1 MYKRQISKNELKA
14 GCNVQITFGERNALN
29 ASCKGIYIPAN
40 KLAGIYNMSGTI
52 NITDSYGNEFRGK
65 SNQYLFANT
74 VSAQTVNVTI
84 PKYFTG
90 DTYKLSGNIYEN
102 GFGSEYGLHRELT
115 HEKGKTPQFTALSRE
130 GYFGKLPDISLSL
143 SETVFNLSLIH
154 I

>member
-1 MYKRQISKNELKA
+1 
-14 GCNVQITFGERNALN
+14 
-29 ASCKGIYIPAN
+29 
-40 KLAGIYNMSGTI
+40 MSGTI

-143 SETVFNLSLIH
+143 SETVFNNIGVTVKDADSNEGISNYTLVVKDGTGKYIIRYRRLICNA
-154 I
+154 